1 MMTTRAA
8 CHPPQIV
15 SARSCR
21 RAHVAFVSQ
30 KTELTK
36 TTISVESCASG
47 SCPKLLTRR
56 SPKTG
61 SMSAAHALGTS
72 HLLFCPVAG
81 STAGGSTASQAP
93 RSASQGLTWGWRCRW
108 RDHDDSHL
116 EGLRAARPIHPILSV
131 CRGRNADSLS
141 DAGQVAEN
149 MRGQRPFGTPG
160 PQLKCRRL
168 KRQSRT
174 ENQRSHDVHAEQT
187 LHVHVGAR
195 ERPLPGPSFSGNT
208 SGTLKGQRSLER
220 EQRGD
225 APAGNRIAS
234 LGVTIQEAGRHS
246 GGWL

>member
-72 HLLFCPVAG
+72 HLLLCPVAG
-81 STAGGSTASQAP
+81 STGRRFDSIPGTAQRKPGS
-93 RSASQGLTWGWRCRW
+93 
-108 RDHDDSHL
+108 D
-116 EGLRAARPIHPILSV
+116 
-131 CRGRNADSLS
+131 
-141 DAGQVAEN
+141 
-149 MRGQRPFGTPG
+149 
-160 PQLKCRRL
+160 
-168 KRQSRT
+168 
-174 ENQRSHDVHAEQT
+174 
-187 LHVHVGAR
+187 
-195 ERPLPGPSFSGNT
+195 
-208 SGTLKGQRSLER
+208 
-220 EQRGD
+220 
-225 APAGNRIAS
+225 
-234 LGVTIQEAGRHS
+234 LGVAMPMEGS
-246 GGWL
+246 

>member
-81 STAGGSTASQAP
+81 STGRRFDSIPGTAQRKPGS
-93 RSASQGLTWGWRCRW
+93 
-108 RDHDDSHL
+108 D
-116 EGLRAARPIHPILSV
+116 
-131 CRGRNADSLS
+131 
-141 DAGQVAEN
+141 
-149 MRGQRPFGTPG
+149 
-160 PQLKCRRL
+160 
-168 KRQSRT
+168 
-174 ENQRSHDVHAEQT
+174 
-187 LHVHVGAR
+187 
-195 ERPLPGPSFSGNT
+195 
-208 SGTLKGQRSLER
+208 
-220 EQRGD
+220 
-225 APAGNRIAS
+225 
-234 LGVTIQEAGRHS
+234 LGVAMLMEGS
-246 GGWL
+246 